1 MYSFQFV
8 LWSIEQAVRQ
18 YQFAIAVY
26 IVFAHVMLAIHEGGH
41 AVTGA
46 LVGVRS
52 TGIRIG
58 ASPLFTITVR
68 GYAITVGWM
77 PSSGHTTFVD
87 EGHFSNTWQVL
98 VTYLA
103 GPLSVVCAGPVF
115 FLLFRH
121 SHFYVAAIFGA
132 LFVVAGICD
141 LRKNCP
147 DGKAIRELW
156 RILRAEVFKDAGQIQ

>member
-68 GYAITVGWM
+68 GYAI
-77 PSSGHTTFVD
+77 P
-87 EGHFSNTWQVL
+87 NTWQVL

>member
-8 LWSIEQAVRQ
+8 LWTLEEAVKQ
-18 YQFAIAVY
+18 YQFAIGVY
-26 IVFAHVMLAIHEGGH
+26 VLFGHMLLTLHEGGH
-41 AVTGA
+41 ALIGA

-58 ASPLFTITVR
+58 AKPSFTITVL
-68 GYAITVGWM
+68 GYAIAVGWR
-77 PSSGHTTFVD
+77 PTSGHTTFVD
-87 EGHFSNTWQVL
+87 EGNFPDTWQVL

-121 SHFYVAAIFGA
+121 SHFHVAAIFGA
-132 LFVVAGICD
+132 LFVFCGIYD
-141 LRKNCP
+141 LRKSCP
-147 DGKAIRELW
+147 DGEAIRRRW
-156 RILRAEVFKDAGQIQ
+156 KILRSEGFKEAGQID

>member
-8 LWSIEQAVRQ
+8 LWSIEETVKQ
-18 YQFAIAVY
+18 YHFAIAVY
-26 IVFAHVMLAIHEGGH
+26 VLFTHVMLTIHEGGH

-58 ASPLFTITVR
+58 GGPMFTITVL
-68 GYAITVGWM
+68 GYPITVGWM
-77 PSSGHTTFVD
+77 PTSGHTTFVD
-87 EGHFSNTWQVL
+87 EGNFPNTWQVL
-98 VTYLA
+98 ATYLA
-103 GPLSVVCAGPVF
+103 GPVLVVCAGPVF

-132 LFVVAGICD
+132 LFVLCGICD

-156 RILRAEVFKDAGQIQ
+156 GMLRSEEFKESGQIQ

>member
-8 LWSIEQAVRQ
+8 WWSIEQAVWQ
-18 YQFAIAVY
+18 YQFAIGVY
-26 IVFAHVMLAIHEGGH
+26 VVFTHVMLAIHEGAH

-58 ASPLFTITVR
+58 ASPIFTITVR

-87 EGHFSNTWQVL
+87 EGHFSNTWPVL

-121 SHFYVAAIFGA
+121 SHFYEAAIFGA
-132 LFVVAGICD
+132 LFVLCGICD
-141 LRKNCP
+141 LRKSCP

-156 RILRAEVFKDAGQIQ
+156 GMLRSEEFEETEQIQ